1 METSVITTMI
11 STGGAVVVGLGGMWI
26 STNQIGKRIDD
37 LNARVNRLEDRF
49 ATELRDLRQ
58 ELAAFK
64 EVVNG
69 KFRDLDSEIGKIMD
83 KIK

>member
-1 METSVITTMI
+1 VRSIYRPTWVLSPVAPWHSEQVSRKRRSRNDLTT
-11 STGGAVVVGLGGMWI
+11 
-26 STNQIGKRIDD
+26 
-37 LNARVNRLEDRF
+37 RVNRLQDRF
-49 ATELRDLRQ
+49 ATELKDLRQ

-69 KFRDLDSEIGKIMD
+69 KFRDLDSEIAKIMD